1 MSPAGVVV
9 IPTYDEAENIEMVL
23 GRIRA
28 AVPDFDVLVVDD
40 ASPDGTGRL
49 ADQAAS
55 DDAAIHV
62 LHGPHKR
69 GLGSAY
75 LAGFAW
81 AFERGYDVIVEM
93 DADGSHLPEQLP
105 ALLEALEDADLALG
119 ARWVPGGSVVNW
131 PRRRQLLSR
140 CGNAYVRL
148 VLGLPLEDA
157 TGGFR
162 AFRRET
168 LEGLDLASVNS
179 QGYCFQVDLA
189 RRAVRAGYRVVEVPI
204 TFVERTHGRSKMSRA
219 IVREA
224 LLRVSVWGLHHR
236 VKQLRSLAGAQP
248 AGRH

>member
-1 MSPAGVVV
+1 MSPAGLVVV
-9 IPTYDEAENIEMVL
+9 PTYDEAENIEMVL

-28 AVPDFDVLVVDD
+28 AVPDLDILVVDD
-40 ASPDGTGRL
+40 ASPDGTGIL
-49 ADQAAS
+49 ADQAAA
-55 DDAAIHV
+55 DDAHINV
-62 LHGPHKR
+62 LHGPRKR

-105 ALLEALEDADLALG
+105 ALLEALQDADLALG
-119 ARWVPGGSVVNW
+119 ARWVSGGRVVNW
-131 PRRRQLLSR
+131 PLRRRLLSR

>member
-1 MSPAGVVV
+1 MSPAGLVVV
-9 IPTYDEAENIEMVL
+9 PTYDEAENIEMVL

-28 AVPDFDVLVVDD
+28 AVPDLDILVVDD
-40 ASPDGTGRL
+40 ASPDGTGKL
-49 ADQAAS
+49 ADRAAA
-55 DDAAIHV
+55 DDAHIYV
-62 LHGPHKR
+62 LHGPRKR

-105 ALLEALEDADLALG
+105 ALLEALQDADLALG
-119 ARWVPGGSVVNW
+119 ARWVSGGRVVNW
-131 PRRRQLLSR
+131 PLRRRLLSR

>member
-1 MSPAGVVV
+1 MSSAGLVVV
-9 IPTYDEAENIEMVL
+9 PTYDEAENLDMVL

-28 AVPDFDVLVVDD
+28 AVPDVDILVVDD
-40 ASPDGTGRL
+40 SSPDGTGRL
-49 ADQAAS
+49 ADRAAAH
-55 DDAAIHV
+55 DAHIHV
-62 LHGPHKR
+62 LHGPCKR

-81 AFERGYDVIVEM
+81 AFERSYDIIVEM

-105 ALLEALEDADLALG
+105 MLLEALRDADLALG
-119 ARWVPGGSVVNW
+119 ARWVSGGRVVNW
-131 PRRRQLLSR
+131 PLRRRLLSR

-168 LEGLDLASVNS
+168 LEGLDLGSVNS

-189 RRAVRAGYRVVEVPI
+189 RRAVLAGYHVVEVPI

-224 LLRVSVWGLHHR
+224 LLRVSLWGLQHR
-236 VKQLRSLAGAQP
+236 VDQLRSLAGAQP

>member
-1 MSPAGVVV
+1 MSSGGLVVV
-9 IPTYDEAENIEMVL
+9 PTYDEAENIDMVL

-28 AVPDFDVLVVDD
+28 AVPDVDILVADD
-40 ASPDGTGRL
+40 ASADGTGRL
-49 ADQAAS
+49 ADRAAA
-55 DDAAIHV
+55 DDAHIHV
-62 LHGPHKR
+62 LHGPCKR

-81 AFERGYDVIVEM
+81 AFERSYDIIVEM

-105 ALLEALEDADLALG
+105 MLLEALRDADLALG
-119 ARWVPGGSVVNW
+119 ARWVSGGRVVNW
-131 PRRRQLLSR
+131 PLRRRLLSR

-168 LEGLDLASVNS
+168 LEGLDLGSVNS

-189 RRAVRAGYRVVEVPI
+189 RRAVLAGYHVVEVPI

-224 LLRVSVWGLHHR
+224 LLRVSLWGLQHR
-236 VKQLRSLAGAQP
+236 VDQLRSLAGAQP

>member
-1 MSPAGVVV
+1 MSPAGLVVV
-9 IPTYDEAENIEMVL
+9 PTYDEAENIEMVL

-28 AVPDFDVLVVDD
+28 AVPDLDILVVDD
-40 ASPDGTGRL
+40 ASPDGTGKL
-49 ADQAAS
+49 ADRAAAG
-55 DDAAIHV
+55 DAHIYV
-62 LHGPHKR
+62 LHGPRKR

-105 ALLEALEDADLALG
+105 ALLEALQDADLALG
-119 ARWVPGGSVVNW
+119 ARWVSGGRVVNW
-131 PRRRQLLSR
+131 PLRRRLLSQ

-148 VLGLPLEDA
+148 LLGLPLGDA

-168 LEGLDLASVNS
+168 LQGLDLASVNS

-189 RRAVRAGYRVVEVPI
+189 RRAVGAGYRVVEVPI

-224 LLRVSVWGLHHR
+224 LLRVSVWGWHHR
-236 VKQLRSLAGAQP
+236 VRQLRSLAGALP

>member
-1 MSPAGVVV
+1 MSPAGLVVV
-9 IPTYDEAENIEMVL
+9 PTYDEAENIEMVL
-23 GRIRA
+23 GRIRV
-28 AVPDFDVLVVDD
+28 AVPDLDILVVDD
-40 ASPDGTGRL
+40 ASPDGTGKL
-49 ADQAAS
+49 ADRAAA
-55 DDAAIHV
+55 DDAHIHV
-62 LHGPHKR
+62 LHGPRKR

-105 ALLEALEDADLALG
+105 ALLEALRDADLALG
-119 ARWVPGGSVVNW
+119 ARWVPGGRVVNW
-131 PRRRQLLSR
+131 PLRRRLLSR

-189 RRAVRAGYRVVEVPI
+189 FRVQRAGHAVREVPI
-204 TFVERTHGRSKMSRA
+204 TFTERSAGASKMSGA
-219 IVREA
+219 VVREA
-224 LLRVSVWGLHHR
+224 LWRITVWAVRDRLRTPR
-236 VKQLRSLAGAQP
+236 TRKNP
-248 AGRH
+248 ATGR

>member
-1 MSPAGVVV
+1 MSPAGLVVV
-9 IPTYDEAENIEMVL
+9 PTYDEAENIEMVL
-23 GRIRA
+23 GRIRV
-28 AVPDFDVLVVDD
+28 AVPDVDILVVDD
-40 ASPDGTGRL
+40 ASPDGTGKL
-49 ADQAAS
+49 ADRAAA
-55 DDAAIHV
+55 DDAHIHV
-62 LHGPHKR
+62 LHGPRKR

-105 ALLEALEDADLALG
+105 ALLEALRDADLALG
-119 ARWVPGGSVVNW
+119 ARWVPGGRVVNW
-131 PRRRQLLSR
+131 PLRRRLLSR

-168 LEGLDLASVNS
+168 LEGLDLASVDS

-189 RRAVRAGYRVVEVPI
+189 RRAVLAGYRVVEVPI

-224 LLRVSVWGLHHR
+224 LLRVSMWGLHHR
-236 VKQLRSLAGAQP
+236 VEQLRSIAGAQP